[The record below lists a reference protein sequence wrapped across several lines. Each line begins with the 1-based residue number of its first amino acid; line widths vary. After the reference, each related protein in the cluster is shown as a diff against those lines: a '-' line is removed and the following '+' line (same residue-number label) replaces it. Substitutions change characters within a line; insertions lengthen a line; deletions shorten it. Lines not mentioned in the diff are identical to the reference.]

1 MAYTK
6 HVDPIKIE
14 KVASTAWTL
23 LQREITLPGLINTRN
38 GDEFVGALNDAVT
51 IKVPARAVAR
61 KRALRPEDGQ
71 RTIITDDLAEQSF
84 HITIDE
90 DIYSAVKLKDEVVK
104 LDIKDLMVEV
114 IAPQVRAVAVKYED
128 KIAEEITSANYV
140 HEVEFDVDNPYGS
153 VIDAARLLDMGF
165 VPRDGRT
172 LIVGPGVKTALLKSP
187 QFITANSSGDA
198 IAGGMLRNGQ
208 LGQVAGYDVVE
219 SHAIPEGE
227 AYLIHRSAFAASAL
241 QPAIPRGA
249 AFGKSLAGGVGVP
262 LTWICDYD
270 FNESTDRSVI
280 HFYAGCNTFEDKPD
294 ARADNSLVAAG
305 GLLRAV
311 KLEIDPS

>member
-6 HVDPIKIE
+6 HVDPYKVE
-14 KVASTAWTL
+14 KVAETAWTL
-23 LQREITLPGLINTRN
+23 LQREITLPNVINTRN

-61 KRALRPEDGQ
+61 KRALRPEDGA
-71 RTIITDDLAEQSF
+71 RSIITDNLAEQSF

-90 DIYSAVKLKDEVVK
+90 DIYSAVIIKDEVAR
-104 LDIKDLMVEV
+104 LDIKDLMLEV
-114 IAPQVRAVAVKYED
+114 VAPQVRAIAVKYED

-140 HEVEFDVDNPYGS
+140 HEVEFNVDKPYDS
-153 VIDAARLLDMGF
+153 IVDASRLLDVSF

-172 LIVGPGVKTALLKSP
+172 LVVGAGVKTALLKSG
-187 QFITANSSGDA
+187 QLITASSSGDA
-198 IAGGMLRNGQ
+198 IAGGMIRSGQ
-208 LGQVAGYDVVE
+208 VGQVAGYNVVE
-219 SHAIPEGE
+219 SHALPEGE
-227 AYLIHRSAFAASAL
+227 AYLLHRSAFAASAL
-241 QPAIPRGA
+241 QPTIPRGA
-249 AFGKSLAGGVGVP
+249 AFGKSIAGGVGVP

-270 FNESTDRSVI
+270 FDQSQDRSVL
-280 HFYAGCNTFEDKPD
+280 HFYAGTNTFLDKPD
-294 ARADNSLVAAG
+294 ERADNALVAAG